1 MRGSAIAQ
9 TIATVPGFNW
19 FLIDAE
25 HGQIGDADYY
35 EVGLLPPIL
44 LLYFPHKT
52 SRRAH
57 AGVNGDSCVRPSLT
71 AISARSFGS
80 RAMKPG

>member
-25 HGQIGDADYY
+25 HGQIGDSDYY
-35 EVGLLPPIL
+35 EVGRGFTLTPLLPVIVKPL
-44 LLYFPHKT
+44 E
-52 SRRAH
+52 
-57 AGVNGDSCVRPSLT
+57 N
-71 AISARSFGS
+71 RS
-80 RAMKPG
+80 